1 LGCDQRRDS
10 DHWDDRLDDL
20 RSQEGSEMIQ
30 ALAIGGAIISIIGVF
45 AGVIWLAER
54 KGASELREEQRD
66 EELRRLQDTIE
77 ADVRARERIA
87 RGELLQN
94 DGHRR
99 D

>member
-1 LGCDQRRDS
+1 
-10 DHWDDRLDDL
+10 
-20 RSQEGSEMIQ
+20 MIE
-30 ALAIGGAIISIIGVF
+30 ALAIGGAIVGVF
-45 AGVIWLAER
+45 FGVIWLAER
-54 KGASELREEQRD
+54 KGKAELREELRD

-94 DGHRR
+94 DGFRR

>member
-1 LGCDQRRDS
+1 
-10 DHWDDRLDDL
+10 
-20 RSQEGSEMIQ
+20 MIE
-30 ALAIGGAIISIIGVF
+30 ALAIGGAILAIVGVF

-54 KGASELREEQRD
+54 KGAAELKA
-66 EELRRLQDTIE
+66 ELDHEAIIRLRASLE